1 MKKLITI
8 LIIAI
13 AFGVTAQDSTAT
25 VYDQVK
31 ESATTFEE
39 AVAPYVQKLMRGVE
53 TGVDFAVRETPIV
66 IQQYLVYEAIFYWT
80 WILVSISMVIGSWRL
95 SKSTTN
101 SAKKAYE
108 NTVISTELSAWEQ
121 GHLRDKRDEDLEAS
135 KWGALVF
142 FGITS
147 VVASVIFFFNIF
159 SAIKVTFFPK
169 LYLVQKFI
177 DLI

>member
-1 MKKLITI
+1 MKKLITF
-8 LIIAI
+8 LIIAM
-13 AFGVTAQDSTAT
+13 ALGATAQDSTAT

-66 IQQYLVYEAIFYWT
+66 IQQYLAYEAIFYWT
-80 WILVSISMVIGSWRL
+80 WVLVSISMVIGSWRL
-95 SKSTTN
+95 RGSIIKT
-101 SAKKAYE
+101 AKKTAE
-108 NTVISTELSAWEQ
+108 NTVISTELSEWEQ
-121 GHLRDKRDEDLEAS
+121 GHLGDKRDRELEAS

-142 FGITS
+142 FRG
-147 VVASVIFFFNIF
+147 VSVIATIIFFINIF

-169 LYLVQKFI
+169 LYLVQEFI
-177 DLI
+177 NLF